1 MNDLDADALPIGVV
15 RLDENDRVV
24 AANAWFRRWSRD
36 DAPVG
41 RVIGELV
48 VPTADFLDGAGASS
62 TMMASVTVPDRYAL
76 VVRGE
81 SADGAVLTVMDATDR
96 YEAGSLLRR
105 SHVLADRTQNRLQLV
120 IDAAI
125 AFAAASNEDRLAEI
139 LAVTAAQAYR
149 SEQSVVYLS
158 GDDGRM
164 YQRAGENP
172 FTSQLPESDLAGL
185 VLQSQAVIK
194 LSSVDEAAALSPSV
208 AEAMTSSGVLAMIA
222 APVHIEDVTLGF
234 FACFFR
240 HPRTFD
246 EEAAPLADALAYQA
260 AQKLTAERLQRRLEH
275 AAMHDETTDLP
286 NRRRLEHLSIDLSHG
301 GPVSVIF
308 IDLDGFKDV
317 NDRLGH
323 EHGDEVLRAVA
334 ERLKLHV
341 RETDVVARYGGD
353 EFVVVCDAGADA
365 ALEVAGRLLHGISE
379 PYPFLP
385 DGMSIG
391 ASIGVATATVPDG
404 VFTVDRLIRNAD
416 QAMYEAKSEGGNRV
430 ALAR

>member
-15 RLDENDRVV
+15 RLDGDDRII
-24 AANAWFRRWSRD
+24 AANACFRRWSRD
-36 DAPVG
+36 DAPIG
-41 RVIGELV
+41 RVIDELI
-48 VPTADFLDGAGASS
+48 VPTTDFLDGAGASS
-62 TMMASVTVPDRYAL
+62 KMMASTTVLDRYAL
-76 VVRGE
+76 VVRAD

-96 YEAGSLLRR
+96 YEAGYMLRR

-125 AFAAASNEDRLAEI
+125 AFAAAANEDRLAEI

-149 SEQSVVYLS
+149 SEQSVVYLL

-172 FTSQLPESDLAGL
+172 FAGLLPESDLASL
-185 VLQSQAVIK
+185 VLQSQAVLK
-194 LSSVDEAAALSPSV
+194 LSGWDEAAALSPSV
-208 AEAMTSSGVLAMIA
+208 ASAMTSSGVLALIA
-222 APVHIEDVTLGF
+222 APVHIEDATLGF
-234 FACFFR
+234 FVCFFR
-240 HPRTFD
+240 HPRSFD

-275 AAMHDETTDLP
+275 AAMHDETTNLP
-286 NRRRLEHLSIDLSHG
+286 NRRRLEQLSLDVNHG

-308 IDLDGFKDV
+308 IDLDGFKEV

-323 EHGDEVLRAVA
+323 EHGDDVLRAVA

-341 RETDVVARYGGD
+341 RESDVVARYGGD
-353 EFVVVCDAGADA
+353 EFVVVCDAGTDA
-365 ALEVAGRLLHGISE
+365 ALEVADRLLRGISD

-385 DGMSIG
+385 AGMSIG

-404 VFTVDRLIRNAD
+404 VFTVDRLIRSAD
-416 QAMYEAKSEGGNRV
+416 QAMYEAKNEGGNRV
-430 ALAR
+430 AFAE